1 MQQLRPLL
9 FAIILLALNFT
20 HTAALAQSAPTTG
33 YSGLPVPRFVNLKA
47 TETWGRI
54 GPSFDYPVRFV
65 FNRKGLPVRVVA
77 ETRDNNWRKVV
88 DHDGETMWIHQ
99 SQLITSKD
107 VLVNRE
113 GGVTLRASPKPE
125 AKIRANLQQGVLARL
140 EECDR
145 RWCLITVE
153 RYRGWV
159 PQNALW
165 GVD

>member
-1 MQQLRPLL
+1 MPQFRLFLFTLL
-9 FAIILLALNFT
+9 LLGSAPGFT
-20 HTAALAQSAPTTG
+20 GLAAQEAPTTG

-47 TETWGRI
+47 NETWGRI

-65 FNRKGLPVRVVA
+65 FQRKGLPVRVIA

-88 DHDGETMWIHQ
+88 DHEGESMWIHQ
-99 SQLITSKD
+99 SQLVTSRD
-107 VLVNRE
+107 VLINRD
-113 GGVTLRASPKPE
+113 GGVTLRAGPKPE
-125 AKIRANLQQGVLARL
+125 AKIRATLQQGVLARL

-145 RWCLITVE
+145 RWCLVTVQHF
-153 RYRGWV
+153 RGWV